1 MRRRIIMFLIR
12 TKFGLKKY
20 ENFRFIN
27 QKSNAMYYFTE
38 SNVMKHWHGSTMLSS
53 VSLNWLLDNECM
65 IEKV

>member
-12 TKFGLKKY
+12 TKFGIKKE

-53 VSLNWLLDNECM
+53 VSLNWLLDNECV